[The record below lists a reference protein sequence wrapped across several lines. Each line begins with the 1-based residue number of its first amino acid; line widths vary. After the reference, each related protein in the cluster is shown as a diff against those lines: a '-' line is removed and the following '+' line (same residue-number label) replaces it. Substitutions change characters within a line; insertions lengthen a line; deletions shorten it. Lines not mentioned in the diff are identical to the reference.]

1 MSDPG
6 KKEIRCDVCP
16 RGCLLREGQ
25 TGACRAR
32 SAGEAGTASLNYGK
46 ITGLALDPI
55 EKKPLACY
63 RPGSRILSIGSFGC
77 NLFCPFC
84 QNYEISQTGLPG
96 EAERSELFVREMT
109 PGQLSALADELRGE
123 GNIGLAYT
131 YNEPLVGWE
140 FVRDT
145 ARLIRE
151 AGMVNVVVTNG
162 CVKKEILREVLPCI
176 DAMNIDLKAFTEEGY
191 VRLGGDLKTVQ
202 ETIRLA
208 SRACHVEVTSLI
220 VPGLND
226 AEEDMEREAA
236 WLAGID
242 PFIPLHI
249 TRFFPRYRMNTG
261 EPTSVRL
268 MEKLEKTA
276 KKHLQ
281 RVYLG
286 NI

>member
-6 KKEIRCDVCP
+6 KTEIRCEVCP

-32 SAGEAGTASLNYGK
+32 SAGKTGTTSLNYGK

-84 QNYEISQTGLPG
+84 QNYEISQTGLSE
-96 EAERSELFVREMT
+96 EAERTRLFVREMT
-109 PGQLSALADELRGE
+109 PEQLCALADELRGE

-145 ARLIRE
+145 ARLVKE
-151 AGMVNVVVTNG
+151 AGMDNVVVTNG

-191 VRLGGDLKTVQ
+191 VRLGGDLQTVQ

-208 SRACHVEVTSLI
+208 SRECHVEVTSLI

-226 AEEDMEREAA
+226 TEEDMEREAA